1 MIKMAEKP
9 SQQKRQTAFK
19 ARIADLISGEYVV
32 KDGWE
37 PNYILTKGLAISRS
51 NIIGVVVSKSDSEDL
66 NYQSIMLD
74 DGSGR
79 ITIRN
84 FEPNNKITDVSIGDI
99 INVIGRPR
107 EYGREIYIVPEIVKK
122 IADKK
127 WLEVRK
133 LELQK
138 QDSGHKPA
146 DDTKKE
152 EKPVEEKV
160 TEVDDVTQ
168 NLLEA
173 VRQADVGEGADIEEV
188 IQKSGIENAEKLI
201 NRLLMEGDLFEI
213 KPGRIKVLE

>member
-1 MIKMAEKP
+1 MIEMAEKP
-9 SQQKRQTAFK
+9 PQQKRQTAFK

-51 NIIGVVVSKSDSEDL
+51 NIIGIVVSKSDSEDL

-84 FEPNNKITDVSIGDI
+84 FEPKNKITDVSVGDI

-138 QDSGHKPA
+138 QDSGHKPE
-146 DDTKKE
+146 DDAKQE
-152 EKPVEEKV
+152 SPPVEEKV
-160 TEVDDVTQ
+160 TEIDDVTQ